1 MGQLRLARY
10 DEYFADSQKKL
21 SVIDIH
27 MRVFDKRL
35 TDDIATVTANRDK
48 LMSKITGFETDL
60 TNFRTDMQEREM
72 KILEVLDE
80 IHTVKQSV
88 KDDILDTLKDF

>member
-1 MGQLRLARY
+1 MRDQLNGVKATIEDLQMGQLRLVRY

-21 SVIDIH
+21 NVLDIH

-48 LMSKITGFETDL
+48 MINKI
-60 TNFRTDMQEREM
+60 
-72 KILEVLDE
+72 
-80 IHTVKQSV
+80 
-88 KDDILDTLKDF
+88 